1 MSEKTGRLRSRL
13 CSFNTLPSRYGN
25 GADFHHG
32 LLARPSTGGV
42 VRREIPD
49 SDRGLVR
56 KSHAWPETQ

>member
-42 VRREIPD
+42 VRCEIPRFR
-49 SDRGLVR
+49 SGA
-56 KSHAWPETQ
+56 S

>member
-32 LLARPSTGGV
+32 LLVLLGHKMDCEFITS
-42 VRREIPD
+42 I
-49 SDRGLVR
+49 R
-56 KSHAWPETQ
+56 K